1 MPPDEELIIRGKR
14 KVNGEWVD
22 VDSSPADELQK
33 EKSAPLATPVPSIT
47 KEGVDNAVKVQRAI
61 RDLKTNAY
69 FPPLAVIDAVR
80 ELAGG
85 KVGEQTGAI
94 PIGTGEL
101 RNMLTSIGAG
111 LGSKTPLSPLGYAAG
126 GMIGSGIGQE
136 FEAAAPDLFQKGYG
150 SEGVDKTV
158 PSFSNVASDAA
169 LNAVSDALMFGGMK
183 TAPYLLPKELGNYIG
198 NTKFGK
204 DKWKELIKDIQIGK
218 YNPLKPGAI
227 DSPLDK
233 ETVNSINNTPNVKM
247 STGDVL
253 GEGNV
258 FSRIQRFLMGEGEDS
273 LKAQQNKQLGNEL
286 IQFKDDLGVPPAVLG
301 KSQASEIGKAG
312 AIRAQVVK
320 EALSEKESAAYN
332 EIPKFGGTAKV
343 KIGEKT
349 IDGPIDPESPSNKF
363 RASMNLPPLPSQVT
377 VPDTKTVLGP
387 IKLAGSNA
395 AYKANVAKIDKM
407 ISQIDDPALTTELKA
422 VRDRLN
428 IGENLDL
435 KDWDAVRA
443 TEAALNQ
450 LGNSKGLSQNYKRE
464 LADIHSTLVSDI
476 ERNLEGKVKETSKY
490 WKPGALEQYRGAKGW
505 TKRKNDLYP
514 DEITKAVE
522 SAVGEVPSI
531 PGIRGGDSS
540 TMFDD
545 ILKSPEDAQRLS
557 RVGGMKNARAAFV
570 ERVLGKFQNSET
582 QVLHGDKM
590 LADLS
595 SDKTG
600 AIADVLLNQNDK
612 QKLRWLAKVSS
623 KINPK
628 LNRMDQ
634 FAIQQGADDWTFNLP
649 GSVAAAA
656 LGGNKTG
663 LIKDT
668 VRSLAVHLKGR
679 QFSEAFLNNDA
690 WARDLVNSIGKPVSR
705 PGMGKQVGDLI
716 RNIPL
721 QGAKLLIK
729 ADGKE
734 YEYDTDTKELVEK
747 K

>member
-22 VDSSPADELQK
+22 VNESDELQK
-33 EKSAPLATPVPSIT
+33 DKSAPLASLPPQVT
-47 KEGVDNAVKVQRAI
+47 KEGVTNAVKVQRAI

-69 FPPLAVIDAVR
+69 FPPLAVIDAVK

-101 RNMLTSIGAG
+101 RNVLTSIGAG

-158 PSFSNVASDAA
+158 PSFSNAAGDAA
-169 LNAVSDALMFGGMK
+169 LNAISDALMFGGMK

-233 ETVNSINNTPNVKM
+233 ETVNAINNTPNVKM

-273 LKAQQNKQLGNEL
+273 LKAQQNRQLGNEI
-286 IQFKDDLGVPPAVLG
+286 IQFKDELGVPPAVLG
-301 KSQASEIGKAG
+301 KSQASEIGKEG
-312 AIRAQVVK
+312 VEYSQG
-320 EALSEKESAAYN
+320 LSKLLTKVESDAYN
-332 EIPKFGGTAKV
+332 EIPKFASVVEVRKRPV
-343 KIGEKT
+343 
-349 IDGPIDPESPSNKF
+349 IDKESDINKF
-363 RASMNLPPLPSQVT
+363 RIKMGQPPLPSAPGTSRQ
-377 VPDTKTVLGP
+377 VLGP
-387 IKLAGSNA
+387 VKLTGSNA
-395 AYKANVAKIDKM
+395 AYKTNVAAIDKM
-407 ISQIDDPALTTELKA
+407 LSQIDDPALQTELKA
-422 VRDRLN
+422 VRERLS
-428 IGENLDL
+428 IGSSLDL
-435 KDWDAVRA
+435 KDWSAIRE
-443 TEAALNQ
+443 TEAALNA
-450 LGNSKGLSQNYKRE
+450 LGNNKNLSQNYKRE
-464 LADIHSTLVSDI
+464 IADIHATLVNDI
-476 ERNLEGKVKETSKY
+476 ERNLTGKVKETAKY
-490 WKPGALEQYRGAKGW
+490 WKEGAFDAYQVAKDR
-505 TKRKNDLYP
+505 TKRKHNVFSKD
-514 DEITKAVE
+514 ITDAVSE
-522 SAVGEVPSI
+522 AVGEIPAV
-531 PGIRGGDSS
+531 PGIRGGEPASL
-540 TMFDD
+540 FDN
-545 ILKSPEDAQRLS
+545 ILESPEAAKRLS
-557 RVGGMKNARAAFV
+557 RAGGMKNARAAFV
-570 ERVLGKFQNSET
+570 EKVLGKFQNAET

-595 SDKTG
+595 TGKTS
-600 AIADVLLNQNDK
+600 AIADVVLNQADK

-623 KINPK
+623 RVNPK
-628 LNRMDQ
+628 LNIRDQ
-634 FAIQQGADDWTFNLP
+634 FAIQQGSDDWAFNLP

-668 VRSLAVHLKGR
+668 VRSVVVHLKGR
-679 QFSEAFLNNDA
+679 QFAEAFLNNDA
-690 WARDLVNSIGKPVSR
+690 WARELVNSIGKPVSR
-705 PGMGKQVGDLI
+705 PGMSKQIGNLV

-734 YEYDTDTKELVEK
+734 YEYDTDTKDLVEK